1 MSHTF
6 DVEGVGSVV
15 SGTVLQGSVSVGQQ
29 LLLGPDVQGGFV
41 DVEVTGVK
49 RGHIPVRCVRACV
62 CVYVCAALWT
72 LR

>member
-15 SGTVLQGSVSVGQQ
+15 SGTVLQGSVSVGQE

-41 DVEVTGVK
+41 NVEVSGVK
-49 RGHIPVRCVRACV
+49 RGHIPVR
-62 CVYVCAALWT
+62 
-72 LR
+72 